1 MSSLF
6 LAEHV
11 PDSITD
17 FAASVHGT
25 PDPVFS
31 AMETT
36 AKKEGF
42 PIVGPN
48 VGAWLCQLARITD
61 AERIF
66 EFGSGFGY
74 SACWFAKAL
83 PADGEIVLTETK
95 AANLDRARV
104 HLEQLDAAHL
114 ARLEVGDAVETAKT
128 ETEPFDIAFL
138 DIEKYQY
145 VDAVEAICEEI
156 TPGGLIIADN
166 VMSASRTT
174 LDDTVDFE
182 VLVRILTEDSFTIKS
197 ASLSPTAER
206 HTQGIVDYLDYLT
219 TDPELETTVLPLGDG
234 LTITTKTD

>member
-1 MSSLF
+1 MSSFF

-31 AMETT
+31 TMETI

-42 PIVGPN
+42 PIIGPN

-83 PADGEIVLTETK
+83 PTDGEIVLTETK
-95 AANLDRARV
+95 EANLDRARE
-104 HLEQLDAAHL
+104 HLERIDAAHL
-114 ARLEVGDAVETAKT
+114 ARFEVGDAVETART
-128 ETEPFDIAFL
+128 ETGAFDIAFL

-145 VDAVEAICEEI
+145 VEAIETIREQI
-156 TPGGLIIADN
+156 EPGGLIIADN

-182 VLVRILTEDSFTIKS
+182 VLVRILTEDSFTIES
-197 ASLSPTAER
+197 ASLPPAAER
-206 HTQGIVDYLDYLT
+206 HTQGIVDYLDYLI
-219 TDPELETTVLPLGDG
+219 TDPELETTLLPLGDG
-234 LTITTKTD
+234 LTVTTKTQ